1 MLKCKVCG
9 FEFEAK
15 SENRYTSRSGGRD
28 GLFSAAM
35 SKCISLTSAFMTP
48 SIALRVG
55 VSTWHRSAIM
65 LSLLHA
71 GKKKITKKR
80 KM

>member
-1 MLKCKVCG
+1 MMKEEQKML
-9 FEFEAK
+9 
-15 SENRYTSRSGGRD
+15 T
-28 GLFSAAM
+28 
-35 SKCISLTSAFMTP
+35 
-48 SIALRVG
+48 IALRVG